1 VVIAI
6 ACAWDK
12 DTNSGETFSIRGKI
26 RRPDM
31 DQLGLVLRLTRIQQ
45 RIKQVELARIME
57 ISPSTLSAIENGRRR
72 PTQLQAYKINNALGK
87 QIFNEDQD

>member
-1 VVIAI
+1 
-6 ACAWDK
+6 
-12 DTNSGETFSIRGKI
+12 
-26 RRPDM
+26 M